1 MREKRGGCDSEKRY
15 PNSVT
20 TLLRRRVSR
29 RERGGVR
36 IRDRA
41 IHPLRFLITRRV
53 YVKALRKTTHLAL
66 RSLAQ
71 CYAMNVSPVKKK
83 RWGKKQACLLSQR
96 LYFSHHIYVYQ
107 HNAILL
113 LCRNPGA
120 FSKMVLPPVVE
131 WGGTIIVKTPYQYI
145 RYTFRKTVIA
155 WVLAHFLYSV
165 FFVLVLIT

>member
-1 MREKRGGCDSEKRY
+1 MSKDVSRIRQAGDIIKKSNHLQSGPRGAANEREKGGCDSGRRY

-83 RWGKKQACLLSQR
+83 KLGKNMPA
-96 LYFSHHIYVYQ
+96 SHHSDCIFLTIFTSTSITQ
-107 HNAILL
+107 SCWFAII
-113 LCRNPGA
+113 
-120 FSKMVLPPVVE
+120 
-131 WGGTIIVKTPYQYI
+131 WG
-145 RYTFRKTVIA
+145 
-155 WVLAHFLYSV
+155 HSV
-165 FFVLVLIT
+165 RWFYHW

>member
-1 MREKRGGCDSEKRY
+1 MSKDVSRIRQAGDIIKKSNHLQSGPRGAANEREKGGCDSEKRY

-36 IRDRA
+36 IRDRV
-41 IHPLRFLITRRV
+41 IHPFRFLITRRV

-83 RWGKKQACLLSQR
+83 LGEKIC
-96 LYFSHHIYVYQ
+96 
-107 HNAILL
+107 
-113 LCRNPGA
+113 
-120 FSKMVLPPVVE
+120 LPP
-131 WGGTIIVKTPYQYI
+131 IIAI
-145 RYTFRKTVIA
+145 
-155 WVLAHFLYSV
+155 V
-165 FFVLVLIT
+165 FFSPYLRLPA

>member
-1 MREKRGGCDSEKRY
+1 MREKRGGCDSGKRY

-83 RWGKKQACLLSQR
+83 SWGKNMPASYHSDCIFL
-96 LYFSHHIYVYQ
+96 
-107 HNAILL
+107 
-113 LCRNPGA
+113 
-120 FSKMVLPPVVE
+120 
-131 WGGTIIVKTPYQYI
+131 TIFTSTSITQSCW
-145 RYTFRKTVIA
+145 FAVIQG
-155 WVLAHFLYSV
+155 HSV
-165 FFVLVLIT
+165 RRFYHW

>member
-1 MREKRGGCDSEKRY
+1 MSKDVSRIRQAGDIIKKSNHLQSGPRGAANEREKGGCDSGRRY

-20 TLLRRRVSR
+20 TLLRRRVSL

-83 RWGKKQACLLSQR
+83 SWGKNMPASYRSDCIFLTIFTSTSITQSCWFAV
-96 LYFSHHIYVYQ
+96 I
-107 HNAILL
+107 
-113 LCRNPGA
+113 
-120 FSKMVLPPVVE
+120 
-131 WGGTIIVKTPYQYI
+131 WG
-145 RYTFRKTVIA
+145 
-155 WVLAHFLYSV
+155 HSV
-165 FFVLVLIT
+165 RWFYHW

>member
-1 MREKRGGCDSEKRY
+1 MQNLTQISLQKINLKQQTSLTNSLSLIFRKIERFQSQQAKSGPQIFRRMSKDVSRIRQAGDIIKKSNHLQSGPRGAANEREKGGCDSGRRY

-83 RWGKKQACLLSQR
+83 KLG
-96 LYFSHHIYVYQ
+96 
-107 HNAILL
+107 
-113 LCRNPGA
+113 
-120 FSKMVLPPVVE
+120 
-131 WGGTIIVKTPYQYI
+131 
-145 RYTFRKTVIA
+145 
-155 WVLAHFLYSV
+155 
-165 FFVLVLIT
+165 

>member
-1 MREKRGGCDSEKRY
+1 MREKRGGCDSGRRY

-36 IRDRA
+36 IRDRV
-41 IHPLRFLITRRV
+41 IHLFRFLITRRV

-83 RWGKKQACLLSQR
+83 LGEKICLPS
-96 LYFSHHIYVYQ
+96 II
-107 HNAILL
+107 AI
-113 LCRNPGA
+113 
-120 FSKMVLPPVVE
+120 
-131 WGGTIIVKTPYQYI
+131 
-145 RYTFRKTVIA
+145 
-155 WVLAHFLYSV
+155 V
-165 FFVLVLIT
+165 FFSPYLRLPA

>member
-1 MREKRGGCDSEKRY
+1 MSKDVSRIRQAGDIIKKSNHLQSGPWGAANEREKGGCDSGKRY

-53 YVKALRKTTHLAL
+53 YVIALRKTTHLAL

-83 RWGKKQACLLSQR
+83 TGGKNMPASYHSDCIFLTIFTSTSITQSCWFAVIRGHSVRWFYHR
-96 LYFSHHIYVYQ
+96 
-107 HNAILL
+107 
-113 LCRNPGA
+113 
-120 FSKMVLPPVVE
+120 
-131 WGGTIIVKTPYQYI
+131 
-145 RYTFRKTVIA
+145 
-155 WVLAHFLYSV
+155 
-165 FFVLVLIT
+165 